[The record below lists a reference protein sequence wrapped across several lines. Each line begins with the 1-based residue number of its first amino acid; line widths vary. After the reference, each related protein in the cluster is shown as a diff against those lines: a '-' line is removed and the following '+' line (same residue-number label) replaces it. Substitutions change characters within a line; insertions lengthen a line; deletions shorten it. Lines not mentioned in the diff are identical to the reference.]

1 MIDRRRFVKTSMVA
15 TAGIA
20 GFSAL
25 PNTLQGR
32 SIYISPSDR
41 IRVALIGGRS
51 MGWSNIQAFLK
62 FPEVEC
68 VSLCDID
75 DEILNRRASDIEKIS
90 GKKPQL
96 LTKDWRRIIDSKEID
111 AVIVATPDHWHC
123 LQSISAM
130 ESGKDVYCEK
140 PLANSIAECDAMVMA
155 ARKHNR
161 IVQTGQWQRSD
172 PHWQEA
178 VNFIHSGKLGLI
190 RTVKVWAYMI
200 GKKMLPVQ
208 PDGPVPPGVDYEM
221 WLGPAKHRPFNPNRF
236 HYNFRYFWDYAGGLN
251 SDWGVHLLDYALYGM
266 NADLPEEVYTAGGK
280 FAYPADAMET
290 PDTLL
295 TTYVYDNLTITWD
308 HALGIKN
315 GPYGREHG
323 LAFIGENGTL
333 VVDRSGWEVIPEVD
347 SAPRMEAVPL
357 RKKSDII
364 KGLGVAGSGLGAHVA
379 NFLDCMVTRNL
390 PNADV
395 AIGAKVAKM
404 THLANISCRIKKP
417 LSWDNATGRFGQSD
431 ANDLITPTYSSPWK
445 FPEY

>member
-1 MIDRRRFVKTSMVA
+1 MDRRRFVKASMIA
-15 TAGIA
+15 TAGMA
-20 GFSAL
+20 GLGAI
-25 PNTLQGR
+25 PNALQGR
-32 SIYISPSDR
+32 SSIVRPSDR
-41 IRVALIGGRS
+41 IRVALIGGRN

-62 FPEVEC
+62 FPQVDC
-68 VSLCDID
+68 VAFCDID
-75 DEILNRRASDIEKIS
+75 DEILNRRANDIEKIA
-90 GKKPQL
+90 GKKLSL
-96 LTKDWRRIIDSKEID
+96 LTKDWRRVIDSKEID

-123 LQSISAM
+123 LQAISAM

-140 PLANSIAECDAMVMA
+140 PLANSIAECDAMVKA
-155 ARKHNR
+155 ARKHKR

-178 VNFIHSGKLGLI
+178 VSFIQSGKLGRI

-200 GKKMLPVQ
+200 GKKTLPVQ

-266 NADLPEEVYTAGGK
+266 TLDLPKEVYTAGGK

-295 TTYVYDNLTITWD
+295 TTYVYDHLTVTWD
-308 HALGIKN
+308 HACGIN
-315 GPYGREHG
+315 DGPYGREHG

-333 VVDRSGWEVIPEVD
+333 VIDRNGWEVIPEVD

-357 RKKSDII
+357 RKKSEIV
-364 KGLGVAGSGLGAHVA
+364 KGTGVAGSGLGAHVA

-395 AIGAKVAKM
+395 AIGAKVAKL
-404 THLANISCRIKKP
+404 TH
-417 LSWDNATGRFGQSD
+417 
-431 ANDLITPTYSSPWK
+431 
-445 FPEY
+445 